1 MSEQKFSASCHVH
14 SQPARSDVP
23 EAERTL
29 SGGASPHASERLDAR
44 GRSRAAASPRIRA
57 GARARDRR
65 SFRERPWVKA
75 VSTAMAVLLAV
86 TVFDT
91 TGLAPLVQD
100 AAAAPSAPA
109 GALAQPAATGEDAGD
124 AATPSDDSA
133 ADAVPAGS
141 SDPASSGDEPS
152 SDAAGA
158 APSAGDAADAAD
170 PAEQDVVD
178 EEVVKALMP
187 TGLTA
192 AEEVLPQVKGGTDDV
207 LRRLSPALVLYG
219 APLASN
225 GAFLVKG
232 QRLKGAYE
240 LGNLSAL
247 LEGGYL
253 GGSEQGDAVVLTF
266 DVPYL
271 YEAADGSLRTTL
283 SQEEWKARRGITR
296 PGALDRGGQRAA
308 LFAEG
313 EPEGWSFWQQ
323 HGDGYL
329 RLSADALKEGVS
341 GRIVARWDGN
351 GGKLDASTPVPNL
364 EFGLVGSVDAAARA
378 TVTYGYEA
386 HSFTPRATEA
396 DPAPAV
402 QRGDALRK
410 AAGSF
415 TLVNDETTAKASLEA
430 ELASQP
436 KIADGGGYLASLI
449 RVSVPKDAPTV
460 RTVAVSAAYPA
471 DNEGRHGVP
480 LDALMAYRLDDL
492 GATVENRDE
501 AGAVDTSD
509 ATRADARF
517 VGVPGKGG
525 AVVLDVTALTD
536 EQRATLDPADAGALE
551 ALGVSPLPYA
561 VAEDGRIQ
569 VLLEGSDA
577 TVEPEG
583 QRVLYV
589 AAPYAE
595 AALDASAD
603 DPAAFEPVEVVV
615 DAQVTAIAKGST
627 VAIAQHAVLSAA
639 FQREPQAPAVDPD
652 AATDNPEPPAADD
665 PGPL

>member
-1 MSEQKFSASCHVH
+1 MSEQKFSASCHVQ
-14 SQPARSDVP
+14 SQPARSDAS
-23 EAERTL
+23 EAEHAL
-29 SGGASPHASERLDAR
+29 SGGASSHASERLAAR
-44 GRSRAAASPRIRA
+44 DRSRASASRIRA
-57 GARARDRR
+57 GARGRDRR

-75 VSTAMAVLLAV
+75 VSAAMAVLLAV

-91 TGLAPLVQD
+91 TGLAPLIQD

-109 GALAQPAATGEDAGD
+109 DALEQPAASGEAAGS
-124 AATPSDDSA
+124 PDDSA
-133 ADAVPAGS
+133 ADDAPAGS
-141 SDPASSGDEPS
+141 SDPAGSGDKASPGAT
-152 SDAAGA
+152 DAT
-158 APSAGDAADAAD
+158 PSASDDVAGS
-170 PAEQDVVD
+170 PEQDAVD

-187 TGLTA
+187 AGLTA
-192 AEEVLPQVKGGTDDV
+192 ADEVLPQVTGGTDDV
-207 LRRLSPALVLYG
+207 LRRLSPGLVLYG

-253 GGSEQGDAVVLTF
+253 GGSERGDAVVLTF

-308 LFAEG
+308 LFADG
-313 EPEGWSFWQQ
+313 APEGWSFWQQ

-351 GGKLDASTPVPNL
+351 GGKLDASTPIPDL
-364 EFGLVGSVDAAARA
+364 EFGLVGVVDASARA

-415 TLVNDETTAKASLEA
+415 TLVNDETTAKASIEV

-436 KIADGGGYLASLI
+436 KIADGGG
-449 RVSVPKDAPTV
+449 VS
-460 RTVAVSAAYPA
+460 R
-471 DNEGRHGVP
+471 
-480 LDALMAYRLDDL
+480 
-492 GATVENRDE
+492 
-501 AGAVDTSD
+501 
-509 ATRADARF
+509 
-517 VGVPGKGG
+517 
-525 AVVLDVTALTD
+525 
-536 EQRATLDPADAGALE
+536 
-551 ALGVSPLPYA
+551 
-561 VAEDGRIQ
+561 
-569 VLLEGSDA
+569 
-577 TVEPEG
+577 
-583 QRVLYV
+583 
-589 AAPYAE
+589 
-595 AALDASAD
+595 
-603 DPAAFEPVEVVV
+603 
-615 DAQVTAIAKGST
+615 
-627 VAIAQHAVLSAA
+627 
-639 FQREPQAPAVDPD
+639 
-652 AATDNPEPPAADD
+652 
-665 PGPL
+665 